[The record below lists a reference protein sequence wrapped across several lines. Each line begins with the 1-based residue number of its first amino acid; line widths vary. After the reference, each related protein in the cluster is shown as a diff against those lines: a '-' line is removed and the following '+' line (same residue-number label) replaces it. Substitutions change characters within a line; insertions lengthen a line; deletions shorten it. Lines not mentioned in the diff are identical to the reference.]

1 MVLTSQYQ
9 NSRATQGIGPVSHLK
24 GFLVRIK
31 TTLQA
36 DKMLDAAGSLF
47 GAQRFHEV
55 RMEDIASAAGVGKGT
70 IYRYFSDKE
79 ELYLALLDRASK
91 QIRERLEQ
99 AVREGEGARAQLK
112 AIVAAIIA
120 FFDGQPHLLDL
131 IQRAEVARG
140 PDFPWRKV
148 REEMWQRVTGILEEG
163 KARAEFAVHD
173 PELVALL
180 LLAGLRGV
188 LRFGKKPRP
197 RDLAQRIV
205 DIFIQEANLT
215 GPVSK
220 HLPKSQTFLAEASR
234 V

>member
-1 MVLTSQYQ
+1 LVLTSQYQ
-9 NSRATQGIGPVSHLK
+9 NSHHK
-24 GFLVRIK
+24 GFAQSETRRDFLVRTK
-31 TTLQA
+31 TALQA

-91 QIRERLEQ
+91 QIRESLEQ
-99 AVREGEGARAQLK
+99 AIRAMDGARAQLK

-148 REEMWQRVTGILEEG
+148 REEMWQRVTDILEEG
-163 KARAEFAVHD
+163 KARGEFAVQD

-205 DIFIQEANLT
+205 DIFLQQETIT
-215 GPVSK
+215 GKYPK
-220 HLPKSQTFLAEASR
+220 HQPKSQTFLAEPSR

>member
-1 MVLTSQYQ
+1 
-9 NSRATQGIGPVSHLK
+9 
-24 GFLVRIK
+24 VRTK
-31 TTLQA
+31 TALQA
-36 DKMLDAAGSLF
+36 DKMLDAAAALF

-91 QIRERLEQ
+91 QIRESLEQ
-99 AVREGEGARAQLK
+99 AIRAMDGARAQLK
-112 AIVAAIIA
+112 AIVAAVIA

-148 REEMWQRVTGILEEG
+148 REEMWQRVTDILEEG
-163 KARAEFAVHD
+163 KAGGEFAVQD

-205 DIFIQEANLT
+205 DIFLQQENIT
-215 GPVSK
+215 GKYPK
-220 HLPKSQTFLAEASR
+220 HQPKSQTFLAEPSR

>member
-1 MVLTSQYQ
+1 
-9 NSRATQGIGPVSHLK
+9 
-24 GFLVRIK
+24 VRTK
-31 TTLQA
+31 TALQA
-36 DKMLDAAGSLF
+36 DKMLDAAAALF

-91 QIRERLEQ
+91 QIRESLEQ
-99 AVREGEGARAQLK
+99 AIRAMDGARAQLK

-148 REEMWQRVTGILEEG
+148 REEMWQRVTDILEEG
-163 KARAEFAVHD
+163 KAGGEFAVQD

-205 DIFIQEANLT
+205 DIFLQQQNIT
-215 GPVSK
+215 GKYSK
-220 HLPKSQTFLAEASR
+220 HQPKSQTFLAEPSR